1 MEPGQGLERRM
12 TVRLPAAE
20 IDREVDTRL
29 KRLGKTA
36 KLKGFRPGKVPAKVV
51 RQRFSGQVRQEVL
64 SDLIRSSFSEAISQQ
79 QLNPAGGPAIEPLA
93 ESGDGFSYRAVF
105 EVYPE
110 VSLGDIT
117 KLKFD
122 VPSVAID
129 DTDVDS
135 MIEKLREQRAEWQE
149 VERASREGDRVVID
163 FTGTMGGEAF
173 DGGSGTKVPIV
184 VGAGQVIADFDK
196 GIAGLSA
203 GEDKTIKVKFP
214 KDYGVAD
221 LAGKKAEFA
230 LHAHAVE
237 EKVLPEVDDEF
248 IAAFGVSDGGL
259 DAFRDDVRRNME
271 RELADRIRLRT
282 KNAAL
287 DALHD
292 ANRIDV
298 PKALVSQEI
307 QSLQGEAQRRLG
319 TDDPARV
326 PGAEVFQPVAEK
338 RVRLGLLVQ
347 EVLAESKLEID
358 RDRVDERIGELAQ
371 PYEDPDQ
378 AARLYRS
385 DRQMM
390 SQIETAVLEEQVV
403 DHLVE
408 NAKIREKKD
417 TFEAFMNNE
426 DA

>member
-1 MEPGQGLERRM
+1 M

-149 VERASREGDRVVID
+149 VDRASREGDRVVID